1 MSLLDL
7 YAFGKG
13 VFFANVILSRQGG
26 TNMKRKG
33 FRKGIWLSI
42 VLIFGLGIAVPTI
55 SGSEAVAAP
64 APEKARLTMGGS
76 NQGTWIYMFSA
87 IMADLWKRNIP
98 GLDITVM
105 ATAGSSSNYAPL
117 DKGEM
122 DIAAGATSA
131 CYWARNGMYFTK
143 VKLTNFRSLMPAGKP
158 FNHIFTYADSPIKTL
173 KDLDGKRVHLGARA
187 SPTSMVC
194 EELFKILGIK
204 PNYVYSTPAEA
215 VDMVKDRRV
224 DAMAYGVSAPWSAIM
239 DIATTQPIK
248 LIPMTPEDQKKIVEA
263 SPYQVADTIPAK
275 TYSFQNED
283 YHTTLQG
290 YQCINV
296 KSGLSDELAYRM
308 AKVAWEQWD
317 EVLKATA
324 AAKWVTAKDIVN
336 MVAPI
341 HPGAAKYYKEIGIQI
356 PNRLIVK

>member
-1 MSLLDL
+1 
-7 YAFGKG
+7 
-13 VFFANVILSRQGG
+13 
-26 TNMKRKG
+26 MKRKG

-64 APEKARLTMGGS
+64 APEKVRLTLGGS

-87 IMADLWKRNIP
+87 IMADLWNRNIP

-105 ATAGSSSNYAPL
+105 ATAGSTSNYGPL

-122 DIAAGATSA
+122 DIGCGSTPAD
-131 CYWARNGMYFTK
+131 YWARNGMYFMK
-143 VKLTNFRSLMPAGKP
+143 SKLVNFCSLMPASKP

-187 SPTSMVC
+187 SPTSMLC
-194 EELFKILGIK
+194 EEIFKVLGIK

-224 DAMAYGVSAPWSAIM
+224 DAMAYGVGAPWSAIM

-248 LIPMTPEDQKKIVEA
+248 FIPMTPEDQKKIITA
-263 SPYQVADTIPAK
+263 YPYQVVDIMPAK

-290 YQCINV
+290 LQSINV
-296 KSGLSDELAYRM
+296 RSGLSDELTYRM
-308 AKVAWEQWD
+308 AKVAWEHWD
-317 EVLKATA
+317 EVVKATA

-341 HPGAAKYYKEIGIQI
+341 HPGAAKYYREIGIQI
-356 PNRLIVK
+356 PNHLIVK